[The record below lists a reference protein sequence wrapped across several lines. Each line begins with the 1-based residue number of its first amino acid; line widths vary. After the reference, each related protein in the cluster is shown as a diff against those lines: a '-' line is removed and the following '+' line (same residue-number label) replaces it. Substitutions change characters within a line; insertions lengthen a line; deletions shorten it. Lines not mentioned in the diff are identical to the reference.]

1 MYCWGYPKPCPNRV
15 VLLPQEAR
23 GLVRQTKTADRR
35 SRDDATD
42 AKDAAD
48 ATDAANANDAADS
61 SYSIPSMNA
70 EVTGIPTRGVSA
82 CGAPSAGRF
91 CENCVASQ

>member
-61 SYSIPSMNA
+61 SDA
-70 EVTGIPTRGVSA
+70 ADTTGERRSNRNSDPRGLRQKLLFFMR
-82 CGAPSAGRF
+82 GAFNR
-91 CENCVASQ
+91 